1 MMHAPQPVRAEERL
15 GGKEQEEADD
25 MSPIAS
31 PPCTPP
37 LDPSEGLLEKEHT
50 RASASP
56 PRPAPPTPPRT
67 SATLDIAPPDFP
79 RRGVGNA
86 AEAPRRCHARLPTRA
101 YAALAPP
108 SAARTCIFSR
118 LRGANVAAA
127 QQCGSSSSS
136 LMQGPWVELAAG
148 LGSVLWALGI
158 WSDHDLPCAC
168 AVIFVDWDDTILS
181 STVLTRTAGLR
192 VDEASPLD
200 PRLVEELRA
209 LEMDA
214 LRFIEECQT
223 HGTMVIVTNAETG
236 WVQLSG
242 KRFLPRVL
250 DALMKYHVGALRVR
264 AQVPQLAHRVEAGG
278 FHGVRTRQS

>member
-1 MMHAPQPVRAEERL
+1 
-15 GGKEQEEADD
+15 
-25 MSPIAS
+25 
-31 PPCTPP
+31 
-37 LDPSEGLLEKEHT
+37 
-50 RASASP
+50 
-56 PRPAPPTPPRT
+56 
-67 SATLDIAPPDFP
+67 
-79 RRGVGNA
+79 
-86 AEAPRRCHARLPTRA
+86 
-101 YAALAPP
+101 
-108 SAARTCIFSR
+108 
-118 LRGANVAAA
+118 
-127 QQCGSSSSS
+127 
-136 LMQGPWVELAAG
+136 MQGPLVELAAG
-148 LGSVLWALGI
+148 LGYGLWALGI

-223 HGTMVIVTNAETG
+223 RGTMVIVTNAETG

-250 DALMKYHVGALRVR
+250 DALMKYDVRIMSARSAYEPKYPNSPTEWKQAAFMECVLAKVESDTEAVAMYGHGTSPLASLNLVSIGDSVSERKAAHFVGT
-264 AQVPQLAHRVEAGG
+264 QVEAEIKVKTVK
-278 FHGVRTRQS
+278 FVERPDIEKLRRQLMLVTNNLGEICAHPASFDVNLVC